1 MAEKKS
7 PQSGSSRTTVRLP
20 DDLHRRAKLAAAWS
34 GRKIQDLIAE
44 AVERYLPALEDAMDS
59 SKGSGRRK

>member
-1 MAEKKS
+1 MVEKKAS
-7 PQSGSSRTTVRLP
+7 KSGSSRTTVRLP

-44 AVERYLPALEDAMDS
+44 AVERHLSTLEDAMDN
-59 SKGSGRRK
+59 SKQADRRR

>member
-1 MAEKKS
+1 MVEKKA
-7 PQSGSSRTTVRLP
+7 PQSASSRTTVRLP

-44 AVERYLPALEDAMDS
+44 AVERYLPAVEEAMEN
-59 SKGSGRRK
+59 SKGSSRRK

>member
-1 MAEKKS
+1 MVDKKA
-7 PQSGSSRTTVRLP
+7 PQSASSRTTVRLP

-44 AVERYLPALEDAMDS
+44 AVERYLPAVEEAMEN
-59 SKGSGRRK
+59 SKGSSRRK

>member
-1 MAEKKS
+1 MAEGKPAS
-7 PQSGSSRTTVRLP
+7 HSSSRTTVRLP

-44 AVERYLPALEDAMDS
+44 AVERYLPAVEEAME
-59 SKGSGRRK
+59 KKTPPRK